1 MVVKNSSQAPTLAS
15 ESEHFFSKQII
26 KPNCREFFFV
36 LFLINSV
43 VNFDQ
48 IVRSLF
54 LIFCLPAIT
63 QSNLICSKFV
73 LNLLDYL

>member
-1 MVVKNSSQAPTLAS
+1 MELRDFFKRIDWLLVVFIVPIILSGLVTMKSFVSSEDTGN
-15 ESEHFFSKQII
+15 FFSKQII

-36 LFLINSV
+36 LFLINSA

-54 LIFCLPAIT
+54 
-63 QSNLICSKFV
+63 
-73 LNLLDYL
+73 